1 MGCVCAFTLVRCV
14 ALDTQSDGSCGTAV
28 SDTNLLG
35 QRASHAICDSRLL
48 QLVRGCGAQDNVRDS
63 LTASKC
69 FMRVN
74 STSFRK
80 CVRVHECE
88 RIAHSLVCSRTDVHS
103 RVRNECG
110 DGEAKH
116 SILRRHRSHTTL
128 SLSTTPLAPVLTV
141 TKRVIFFLNFCN
153 HVWVSSMQSCR
164 GCCARLTAL
173 PWHPLACKRRSAALG
188 QPFPAPCEVQ
198 LARRCVCVE

>member
-141 TKRVIFFLNFCN
+141 TKRVMFFLNFLQSRVGQLYAKLSWVLCTS
-153 HVWVSSMQSCR
+153 HRTPVASTCLQTTFCSTWPAVSSS
-164 GCCARLTAL
+164 L
-173 PWHPLACKRRSAALG
+173 
-188 QPFPAPCEVQ
+188 
-198 LARRCVCVE
+198 